1 MAAKPAAPQ
10 ASMKSSGNTAQGSRS
25 KAPDRFPVLDTPR
38 YFTEVSV
45 PGYSVA
51 KSVAKIKKHEQ
62 KRRQRDAIEREI
74 SAPAVAPIVVA
85 QGKRPRRDEKA
96 RPQDGAATIQFEL

>member
-38 YFTEVSV
+38 YFTEVNV
-45 PGYSVA
+45 PGYNVA

-74 SAPAVAPIVVA
+74 SAPEVAPIVVA
-85 QGKRPRRDEKA
+85 QGKRPRRDERA
-96 RPQDGAATIQFEL
+96 RPQDGAATIQLEL